1 MWVLI
6 NQLWSPEHLA
16 NQIFVIFGFQISGLQ
31 PAEVNPNI
39 IVASPELLMSAG
51 LARIY

>member
-16 NQIFVIFGFQISGLQ
+16 IPDLCNFWIPDTRWQ

-51 LARIY
+51 LARTY